1 MHTWLFGWRFVF
13 VDLSLNQFI
22 EALVQAASELC
33 KGFKSRHALMLTQ
46 LFVTTSHECHAV
58 IVTLY
63 RLLLDWMNS

>member
-1 MHTWLFGWRFVF
+1 MVIWLAFFVF

-33 KGFKSRHALMLTQ
+33 KGFKSYALMLTQ